1 VRSSQTQGSRYRS
14 TRTDTWFFSFLLGV
28 GVSWDKLRASDKP
41 TSFFYIMKGYMNI
54 FYLDKRP
61 DDAAEMHCDKHCVKM
76 VLEYAQMLS
85 TAHRILDEDNAH
97 PDLYK
102 IAHKNHPSTIWTR
115 SSKQHYDWLFRLF
128 RMLSAEYSI
137 RYGLINDSR
146 DTFKVHKSWE
156 KLGKILE
163 TAPKNIK
170 DNGWEDPPQ
179 CMPDDCKDDDV
190 VRAYRNYY
198 IQEKKSFAK
207 WNYTMKP
214 KWMLN

>member
-1 VRSSQTQGSRYRS
+1 
-14 TRTDTWFFSFLLGV
+14 
-28 GVSWDKLRASDKP
+28 
-41 TSFFYIMKGYMNI
+41 MNI
-54 FYLDKRP
+54 FFLDKRP

-76 VLEYAQMLS
+76 ILEYSQMLS
-85 TAHRILDEDNAH
+85 TAHRVLDGEGVH

-137 RYGLINDSR
+137 RYSNGK
-146 DTFKVHKSWE
+146 FKVHKSWD

-163 TAPKNIK
+163 TAPKNIE
-170 DNGWEDPPQ
+170 DNGWIDPPQ
-179 CMPDDCKDDDV
+179 CMPDSCKDDDV

-207 WNYTMKP
+207 WNYTREP
-214 KWMLN
+214 EWMLN

>member
-1 VRSSQTQGSRYRS
+1 
-14 TRTDTWFFSFLLGV
+14 
-28 GVSWDKLRASDKP
+28 
-41 TSFFYIMKGYMNI
+41 MNI

-76 VLEYAQMLS
+76 ILEYAQMLS
-85 TAHRILDEDNAH
+85 TAHRILDEDLAH

-137 RYGLINDSR
+137 RYSSDV
-146 DTFKVHKSWE
+146 FKVHKTWD

-163 TAPKNIK
+163 VAPKNIK
-170 DNGWEDPPQ
+170 DNGWIDPPQ
-179 CMPDDCKDDDV
+179 CMPDHCKKTDTID
-190 VRAYRNYY
+190 AYRNYY
-198 IQEKKSFAK
+198 LTEKASISTWKYSNQPA
-207 WNYTMKP
+207 WWT
-214 KWMLN
+214 L

>member
-1 VRSSQTQGSRYRS
+1 
-14 TRTDTWFFSFLLGV
+14 
-28 GVSWDKLRASDKP
+28 
-41 TSFFYIMKGYMNI
+41 MNI
-54 FYLDKRP
+54 FFLDKRP

-76 VLEYAQMLS
+76 ILEYSQMLS
-85 TAHRILDEDNAH
+85 TAHRVLDGEGVH

-137 RYGLINDSR
+137 RYSNGK
-146 DTFKVHKSWE
+146 FKVHKSWD

-163 TAPKNIK
+163 TAPKNIE
-170 DNGWEDPPQ
+170 DNGWIDPPQ
-179 CMPDDCKDDDV
+179 CMPDSCKDDDV

-198 IQEKKSFAK
+198 IQEKSSFAK
-207 WNYTMKP
+207 WNYSMKP